1 MTWFYVMDPYS
12 NMTSMLMRREN
23 LDIDLPVGRP
33 PCEDEDRD
41 RGDASSNVKG
51 CQKLPANDQKLREEP
66 CNRFSLM
73 TLKRNA
79 LISDFQP
86 PEPQGNKFVV

>member
-1 MTWFYVMDPYS
+1 MDPYS

-51 CQKLPANDQKLREEP
+51 CQKLPAKDQKLREEP

>member
-1 MTWFYVMDPYS
+1 MTWLYVMDPYS

>member
-33 PCEDEDRD
+33 SCEDEDRD